1 MSTQRHLHRTAV
13 FATASLV
20 FAASA
25 TGTAFAWVRSDA
37 SPTKAPTTISITDD
51 QNAAR
56 AAAQAAYIASVTIVP
71 TASPTAEPTVQAT
84 PQATSTQTP
93 APVASATPAPS
104 PARPKPAPKKI
115 ADTSGDVT
123 ISHYVDK
130 PGSQAAID
138 KCNLVLWT
146 HSPMWLAGHN
156 WCGWQWMAYVPT
168 GTTVT
173 VTQGLAAGTYV
184 VTGHKTLSR
193 QSGAL
198 PSLTADLVLQT
209 CVGDG
214 TGLTLLKRTK

>member
-1 MSTQRHLHRTAV
+1 M
-13 FATASLV
+13 

-25 TGTAFAWVRSDA
+25 TGTAFAWVRSDTTV
-37 SPTKAPTTISITDD
+37 TKAPSSISVTVD

-56 AAAQAAYIASVTIVP
+56 AAAEAAYLGSVTVVP
-71 TASPTAEPTVQAT
+71 TASPSAVPTAT
-84 PQATSTQTP
+84 PEATPAKTE
-93 APVASATPAPS
+93 APVAKATPATS
-104 PARPKPAPKKI
+104 PEPTKAAPKKAAA
-115 ADTSGDVT
+115 ADNGVT
-123 ISHYVDK
+123 ISHYVDA

-146 HSPMWLAGHN
+146 HSPLWLAGHN

-184 VTGHKTLSR
+184 VTGHKHLSR

-198 PSLTADLVLQT
+198 PTLTADLVLQT